1 MTDKTQTEVVV
12 VGAGP
17 GGYAAAFRA
26 ADLGKKV
33 VLIDK
38 DISLGGVC
46 LNRGCIPSKALLHLA
61 KLIEDTK
68 EVKKKGVF
76 FDTPKINISEV
87 REWKNGIISNLSSGI
102 SLLAKARKVRVIT
115 GNASFISKNKIR
127 VKNKNDEQTISFEN
141 AIIATGSTAAT
152 IPEIPID
159 SHRIIGSKQA
169 LELNAIPKKILVVGG
184 GYIGLEL
191 GSVYSAL
198 GSRVNILEAL
208 PHLLAGADQDLVKP
222 LQKRLSQRFE
232 NIYIN
237 STLVSVEEK
246 EGAVFVKIKTP
257 KGETIE
263 RFDTILISIGRRPN
277 TRGLNPEKAG
287 VKLDKKGFVVV
298 NEFQRTSEPNIYAIG
313 DVTGNPMLAHKA
325 SYEGV
330 VASEHLSGLSSKF
343 DARTIPAVVFTN
355 PEIAWAGLTETEAI
369 KKGLPYKKGEFPWAA
384 SGKAIALGFKEGKTK
399 VLFDPKTN
407 QVLGVGIVGPEAG
420 NLISEAALAI
430 EMGADAEDLG
440 QTIHPHP
447 TLSETL
453 KNSAEVFLGTVTDIL
468 IPKNKKEQL

>member
-33 VLIDK
+33 VLIEK
-38 DISLGGVC
+38 DTSLGGVC
-46 LNRGCIPSKALLHLA
+46 LNRGCIPSKSLLHLA

-68 EVKKKGVF
+68 EAKKKGVF

-87 REWKNGIISNLSSGI
+87 REWKSRIISNLSSGI
-102 SLLAKARKVRVIT
+102 SQLAKAREVKVVT
-115 GNASFISKNKIR
+115 GNASFVSKNKVS
-127 VKNKNDEQTISFEN
+127 VKNKNDEHTIYFEN

-152 IPEIPID
+152 IADIPPG

-169 LELNAIPKKILVVGG
+169 LELKAIPKKILVVGG

-208 PHLLAGADQDLVKP
+208 PHLLTGADQDLVKP
-222 LQKRLSQRFE
+222 LQKRLSQKFE
-232 NIYIN
+232 NIYTN

-246 EGAVFVKIKTP
+246 EVGVYVKIKTP
-257 KGETIE
+257 KGDIAEK
-263 RFDTILISIGRRPN
+263 FDTVLISIGRRPN

-287 VKLDKKGFVVV
+287 VNLNEKGFVCVD
-298 NEFQRTSEPNIYAIG
+298 EFQRTSEPNIYAIG

-330 VASEHLSGLSSKF
+330 VASEHLSGLTSKF
-343 DARTIPAVVFTN
+343 DARTVPAVVFTN
-355 PEIAWAGLTETEAI
+355 PEIAWAGLTEAEAI
-369 KKGLPYKKGEFPWAA
+369 KKGIPYKKGEFPWAA
-384 SGKAIALGFKEGKTK
+384 SGKANTLGFKEGKTK
-399 VLFDPKTN
+399 ILFDPKTS

-420 NLISEAALAI
+420 DLISEAALAI

-447 TLSETL
+447 TLSETV
-453 KNSAEVFLGTVTDIL
+453 KNSAEAFLGTTTDLL
-468 IPKNKKEQL
+468 IPKRKKE